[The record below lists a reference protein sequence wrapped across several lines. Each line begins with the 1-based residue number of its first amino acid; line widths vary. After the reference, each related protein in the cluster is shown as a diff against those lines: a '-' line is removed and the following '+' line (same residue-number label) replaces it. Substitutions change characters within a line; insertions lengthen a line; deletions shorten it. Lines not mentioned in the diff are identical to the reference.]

1 MTEAVV
7 DYPQCRITPLRM
19 LKPDS
24 AELLL
29 NELVTIPG
37 ILRMMINGP
46 NLPRTVPYGPAR
58 GKPNPNTNR
67 RVISVK
73 GSEFELRVQLGTIIL
88 EVRDDSVIE
97 EIRALCDRFFTKF
110 PYQLQ
115 TGKKY
120 MRTQATVADY
130 AKYGPNVDPSLLGLT
145 DPRNKEG
152 PVIIQ
157 GR

>member
-29 NELVTIPG
+29 NEIVQIPG
-37 ILRMMINGP
+37 IRRMTINGP

-58 GKPNPNTNR
+58 GKPNPNSNR
-67 RVISVK
+67 RVITVG
-73 GSEFELRVQLGTIIL
+73 GSEFELRVQVGTMIL
-88 EVRDDSVIE
+88 EVLDDSVIE
-97 EIRALCDRFFTKF
+97 KIRALCDRFFTKF

-115 TGKKY
+115 TGKKF
-120 MRTQATVADY
+120 MKSQPTTADY
-130 AKYGPNVDPSLLGLT
+130 AKYGPDMDLMLLGLS

>member
-29 NELVTIPG
+29 NEIVQIPG
-37 ILRMMINGP
+37 IRRMTINGP

-58 GKPNPNTNR
+58 GKPNPNSNR
-67 RVISVK
+67 RVITVG
-73 GSEFELRVQLGTIIL
+73 GSEFELRVQVGTMIL
-88 EVRDDSVIE
+88 EVLDDSVIE
-97 EIRALCDRFFTKF
+97 KIRALCDRFFTKF

-115 TGKKY
+115 TGKKF
-120 MRTQATVADY
+120 MKSQPTTADY
-130 AKYGPNVDPSLLGLT
+130 AKYGPDMDLMLLGLA

>member
-24 AELLL
+24 AESLL

-37 ILRMMINGP
+37 ITRMMINGP

-67 RVISVK
+67 RVISVH
-73 GSEFELRVQLGTIIL
+73 GSEFELRVQLGTVIL
-88 EVRDDSVIE
+88 GVQDDSVTE
-97 EIRALCDRFFTKF
+97 EIRTRCDRFFTKF
-110 PYQLQ
+110 PYQIQ

-120 MRTQATVADY
+120 MKTQATTADY
-130 AKYGPNVDPSLLGLT
+130 AKYGPNVDPTLLGLT
-145 DPRNKEG
+145 DPRSKEG
-152 PVIIQ
+152 PIIIQ

>member
-1 MTEAVV
+1 MTKAVV

-29 NELVTIPG
+29 NEIVQIPG
-37 ILRMMINGP
+37 IRRMTINGP
-46 NLPRTVPYGPAR
+46 NLPRIVPYGPAR
-58 GKPNPNTNR
+58 GKPNPNSNR
-67 RVISVK
+67 RVITVG
-73 GSEFELRVQLGTIIL
+73 GSEFELHVQVGTMIL
-88 EVRDDSVIE
+88 EVLDDGVIE
-97 EIRALCDRFFTKF
+97 KIRALCDRFFTKF

-115 TGKKY
+115 AGKKF
-120 MRTQATVADY
+120 MKSQPTTADF
-130 AKYGPNVDPSLLGLT
+130 AKYGPDMDLSLLGLV
-145 DPRNKEG
+145 DPRSKEG

>member
-29 NELVTIPG
+29 NEIVKIPG
-37 ILRMMINGP
+37 IRRMTINGP

-58 GKPNPNTNR
+58 GKPNPNSNR
-67 RVISVK
+67 RVITVG
-73 GSEFELRVQLGTIIL
+73 GSEFELHVQVGTMIL
-88 EVRDDSVIE
+88 EVLDDGVIE
-97 EIRALCDRFFTKF
+97 KIRALCDRFFTKF

-115 TGKKY
+115 TGKKF
-120 MRTQATVADY
+120 MKTQPTTADY
-130 AKYGPNVDPSLLGLT
+130 AKYGPNVDPRLLGLS

>member
-24 AELLL
+24 AESLL

-58 GKPNPNTNR
+58 GNPNPNTNR

-73 GSEFELRVQLGTIIL
+73 GSEFELHVQLGTISL
-88 EVRDDSVIE
+88 EVRDDSVTE
-97 EIRALCDRFFTKF
+97 EIRARCDRFFTKF

-120 MRTQATVADY
+120 MKTQATTADY
-130 AKYGPNVDPSLLGLT
+130 AKYGPNVDSSLLGLT
-145 DPRNKEG
+145 DPRSKEG

>member
-29 NELVTIPG
+29 NG
-37 ILRMMINGP
+37 IVEISGIRRMTINGP

-58 GKPNPNTNR
+58 GKPNPNSNR
-67 RVISVK
+67 KFITVG
-73 GSEFELRVQLGTIIL
+73 GSEFELHVQVGTIIL
-88 EVRDDSVIE
+88 EVLDDEVIE
-97 EIRALCDRFFTKF
+97 KIRALCDRFFTKF

-120 MRTQATVADY
+120 MKTQPTVADY
-130 AKYGPNVDPSLLGLT
+130 AKYGPNADLRMLGLT

>member
-29 NELVTIPG
+29 NEIVQIPG
-37 ILRMMINGP
+37 IRRMTINGP

-58 GKPNPNTNR
+58 GKPNPNSNR
-67 RVISVK
+67 RVITVG
-73 GSEFELRVQLGTIIL
+73 GSEFELRVQVGTMIL
-88 EVRDDSVIE
+88 EVLDDSVIE
-97 EIRALCDRFFTKF
+97 KIRALCDRFFTKF

-115 TGKKY
+115 TGKKF
-120 MRTQATVADY
+120 MKSQPTTADY
-130 AKYGPNVDPSLLGLT
+130 AKYGPDMDLSLLGLV